1 MSFYSA
7 LQFYR
12 PTPAPKIIA
21 TDLAAAVESL
31 QGTGMLAPRGSFS
44 IQMKFGSSIDSDDN
58 GTIREEEVAP
68 GLYSIHD
75 IEWDIADSELRS
87 LDEVIEIAR
96 RSEDGIYRATISLGN
111 PAKEIFADITRVN
124 SPENAVDFCPDT
136 ISLEIGPVHA
146 GFLDTE
152 EPHRVG
158 WISLSMCGRGYLFP
172 WSLADAVNRCE
183 NSRPIRKLTNP
194 LRSLWP
200 VPPLLPGLETIELR
214 RRSPHWWPY
223 SDYERAWDWYWCA
236 LET

>member
-111 PAKEIFADITRVN
+111 PAKEIFADIT
-124 SPENAVDFCPDT
+124 
-136 ISLEIGPVHA
+136 
-146 GFLDTE
+146 
-152 EPHRVG
+152 
-158 WISLSMCGRGYLFP
+158 
-172 WSLADAVNRCE
+172 
-183 NSRPIRKLTNP
+183 
-194 LRSLWP
+194 
-200 VPPLLPGLETIELR
+200 
-214 RRSPHWWPY
+214 
-223 SDYERAWDWYWCA
+223 
-236 LET
+236 